1 MYWIKIRIWKQL
13 ILFDQYDKSDY
24 LPQDANDVRDYSN
37 VQHSVH
43 TFYNHTF
50 VGKHILTVGGD
61 YMRDYLMS
69 YQFANNGSKHQYTVD
84 GFAQF
89 DWNPTKYFNVITGL
103 RFDII
108 QIPILIISLPNQ
120 D

>member
-1 MYWIKIRIWKQL
+1 
-13 ILFDQYDKSDY
+13 
-24 LPQDANDVRDYSN
+24 
-37 VQHSVH
+37 
-43 TFYNHTF
+43 
-50 VGKHILTVGGD
+50 
-61 YMRDYLMS
+61 MS

-103 RFDII
+103 RFDYYSDSDINHFS
-108 QIPILIISLPNQ
+108 PKL